1 MKLLLPLLQLDRIT
15 DNGNIYD
22 SDFIDGIV
30 GNKIPVI
37 DNKNNIVGYG
47 ILKHDTVKNWL
58 TVNVWFDD
66 SKCGTEAWNMLT
78 NNYKYC
84 LSPKSQVDIDV
95 GKNGT
100 IIKFIVLEA
109 SIIEKH
115 LSAQDFD
122 TYYN

>member
-22 SDFIDGIV
+22 SDFIDDIV

-84 LSPKSQVDIDV
+84 LRPKSQVDIDV